1 MSDQDLISSNFLM
14 YCEKQ
19 TSVRI
24 KVIIN
29 KEYLFE
35 IFHVLQKKS
44 KIC

>member
-1 MSDQDLISSNFLM
+1 MSDQDMISSNLFM
-14 YCEKQ
+14 YCKKQ

-35 IFHVLQKKS
+35 IFDVLQKK
-44 KIC
+44 